1 MGNDPLGSSEVK
13 IDVVTGRPF
22 TSGES
27 PVEPEGPGREEHE
40 EEKRKLE
47 RAVSQRNDLIADL
60 SGKGGF
66 VVKEVVKLFIK
77 RLEELSSDDPEC
89 KAYVKMLS
97 AAQHKINIG
106 EKAITKM
113 AEDLLKYAAPA
124 GDTGKK

>member
-1 MGNDPLGSSEVK
+1 VGNEPLGSSEVK
-13 IDVVTGRPF
+13 IDVVTGKPF

-27 PVEPEGPGREEHE
+27 PMEPEGFGPEERE

-47 RAVSQRNDLIADL
+47 KAVSQRNELISDLA
-60 SGKGGF
+60 GTGGLI
-66 VVKEVVKLFIK
+66 VREVVKLFVK
-77 RLEELSSDDPEC
+77 RLEELSEKDPEC
-89 KAYVKMLS
+89 AAYLKML
-97 AAQHKINIG
+97 AVGQHRINIG